1 MPMFVPKIFD
11 QTDFIQIRQFLA
23 TYPLATLI
31 APTNEGVEACHIP
44 LIWQD
49 DGSEWGCLY
58 GHVAKVNPIYQ
69 QALPSKNWLA
79 VFSDGGHYI
88 SPNWYPS
95 KAQTHK
101 EVPTWNYRSV
111 HISGQIELLTTPHE
125 LKTILTLLTS
135 TFEQNQ
141 PKPWSLAD
149 APDKYIDA
157 MCRAIV
163 GLRLSINKIDGQ
175 FKLSQNKTLD
185 NKKGVI
191 SGLSQLNTASAAQM
205 AKLVNDSM

>member
-1 MPMFVPKIFD
+1 MFVPKIFD

-79 VFSDGGHYI
+79 VFSDGGTI
-88 SPNWYPS
+88 SAPIGIQVKP
-95 KAQTHK
+95 K
-101 EVPTWNYRSV
+101 
-111 HISGQIELLTTPHE
+111 HIKKCPLG
-125 LKTILTLLTS
+125 TIV
-135 TFEQNQ
+135 
-141 PKPWSLAD
+141 A
-149 APDKYIDA
+149 
-157 MCRAIV
+157 
-163 GLRLSINKIDGQ
+163 SIYQGRC
-175 FKLSQNKTLD
+175 SY
-185 NKKGVI
+185 
-191 SGLSQLNTASAAQM
+191 
-205 AKLVNDSM
+205 